1 MTTVKL
7 KRSESK
13 IAMRLDSTAS
23 LSKTKKKSHSDD
35 VVEERSE
42 EEDSLRTDSE
52 LEGGP
57 DMD

>member
-13 IAMRLDSTAS
+13 LTMRLDSTAS
-23 LSKTKKKSHSDD
+23 LVSKKKKSHSDD